1 MKNREDEILNKQVEE
16 AEEKALALFEE
27 KERRRQELKQAGEKS
42 RDQQKGKRRRERA
55 AEEQEQQEF
64 KQFWKLRS
72 EELQVA
78 EMQER
83 DEARQRNEELKQYLK
98 RQIEVKHKKA
108 EEDFKAEL
116 EQATRAVAVV
126 DEQQRG
132 FYSYAEEALKTWGAS
147 GKNVKPL
154 ILELKSY
161 KKRVF

>member
-1 MKNREDEILNKQVEE
+1 MQNREDEILNKQVEE
-16 AEEKALALFEE
+16 AEEKALQLFEE
-27 KERRRQELKQAGEKS
+27 KERRRQELKAAIEKS
-42 RDQQKGKRRRERA
+42 REQQKEKRRQEHQ
-55 AEEQEQQEF
+55 AELQEQQEF

-72 EELQVA
+72 EELQIA
-78 EMQER
+78 EMQEK
-83 DEARQRNEELKQYLK
+83 DEARQRVEDLKGYLK
-98 RQIEVKHKKA
+98 KQIEVKQKRA
-108 EEDFKAEL
+108 QEDYKAEL

-132 FYSYAEEALKTWGAS
+132 FYSYAEEALKTWGAN